1 MVSLDEKR
9 QSMTL
14 LLAEDSAF
22 LMSSH
27 ATSFRFGM
35 WTDMSRAFVVSP
47 PILNTCSPNR
57 KLGVI
62 LLQVWHV
69 NRNVKGVDGVSFD
82 AGRL

>member
-9 QSMTL
+9 QSITL

-47 PILNTCSPNR
+47 PMLNTCSPNH
-57 KLGVI
+57 KLGMI
-62 LLQVWHV
+62 LLQAWHV
-69 NRNVKGVDGVSFD
+69 NRHVKGIDGVPFD
-82 AGRL
+82 AERL